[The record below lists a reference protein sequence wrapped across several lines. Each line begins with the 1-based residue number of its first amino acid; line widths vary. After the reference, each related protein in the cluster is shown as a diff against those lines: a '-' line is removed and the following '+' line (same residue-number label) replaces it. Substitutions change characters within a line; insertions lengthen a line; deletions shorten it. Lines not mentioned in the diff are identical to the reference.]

1 MTRLFNSKRHIR
13 ATLPLALI
21 VAMALAGSWWVADHA
36 RVDAVAQ
43 YQTLKK
49 GTEISSAALAGAIDP
64 IFDEDNV
71 GATQALIVMQDGK
84 IIAERY
90 GAGIGPN
97 TKLLSRSL
105 GKTVTAAL
113 VGLMVSDGRLALD
126 QPVPVAAWSEPG
138 DPRGTITLR
147 NLLQMASGLEH
158 VEDGDPLY
166 RSDAVRMI
174 FTDGAPDM
182 AAYAEA
188 KPIASPPGSRFAYS
202 TADTMILCDLM
213 TRMLTDSRT
222 PDVRRNA
229 MVEFVRGRLMA
240 PADLS
245 SLTPEFDARGT
256 MIGGAM
262 MHMTARDYARFG
274 ELLRNHG
281 RINGHQLI
289 SARWVSFM
297 TSPSPTNAAYGGHLW
312 LNSEGTG
319 NPLFPGRVS
328 KRLFG
333 AVGHHGQ
340 YLLVSPGQRL
350 VVLRMGISTAKQR
363 AALRPALVHLMELF
377 PF

>member
-1 MTRLFNSKRHIR
+1 MTRLFNSKRRVR

-21 VAMALAGSWWVADHA
+21 AVLAVAGTWWAADHA
-36 RVDAVAQ
+36 RADGVAQ

-49 GTEISSAALAGAIDP
+49 GEGISTAALAGAIDP
-64 IFDEDNV
+64 IFDEGSV
-71 GATQALIVMQDGK
+71 GTTQALIVMQDGK
-84 IIAERY
+84 IVAERY
-90 GAGIGPN
+90 GTGIGLQ

-126 QPVPVAAWSEPG
+126 QPVPVAAWDQPG

-158 VEDGDPLY
+158 VEEGDPLY

-174 FTDGAPDM
+174 FTDGAQDM

-188 KPIASPPGSRFAYS
+188 KPIANPPGSRFAYS

-213 TRMLTDSRT
+213 TRTLTDSST
-222 PDVRRNA
+222 PDIRRNA
-229 MVEFVRGRLMA
+229 MMEFVRGRLMA
-240 PADLS
+240 PAGLP
-245 SLTPEFDARGT
+245 SLTPEFDAKGT

-297 TSPSPTNAAYGGHLW
+297 TSSSPANAAYGGHVW
-312 LNSEGTG
+312 LNREGTG

-328 KRLFG
+328 SKMFG
-333 AVGHHGQ
+333 MVGHHGQ

-350 VVLRMGISTAKQR
+350 VVLRMGISTAEQR
-363 AALRPALVHLMELF
+363 AALKSALAHLMELF